1 MKAIDLFSG
10 FGGSSTGASMAGI
23 DVVWAG
29 NHWQEAVGIHALNH
43 PSSQHVCQDLH
54 QADWS
59 SVPAHDLLIASPCCQ
74 GHSKARG
81 KKSGK
86 RRASTTRHKE
96 YIKAQDEA
104 ENRYRS
110 RIDELMND
118 KYQLEMKCR
127 EQVRDIL
134 AYRRLV
140 QGETE

>member
-1 MKAIDLFSG
+1 MGRDKPDMKMLSIRTPFGALYWLSG
-10 FGGSSTGASMAGI
+10 KPTSVILDAARSSLNDPDWFI
-23 DVVWAG
+23 K
-29 NHWQEAVGIHALNH
+29 NHHAVR
-43 PSSQHVCQDLH
+43 
-54 QADWS
+54 QA
-59 SVPAHDLLIASPCCQ
+59 
-74 GHSKARG
+74 
-81 KKSGK
+81 K

-96 YIKAQDEA
+96 YIKAQGEA